1 MMNTTVF
8 EDASATESRRMQARA
23 RRLAKRAEALASVGR
38 VDEAIACQSEVVNLE
53 PENAGAVMKLG
64 ILFRE
69 ARRIDAAL
77 SAFRRASFLNPTH
90 KDSREALID
99 TLLETGQY
107 PETIAEAKS
116 LLALHTR
123 SIFARDVLSIAYLQI
138 GRIEKALLVTAEMVR
153 LDPYSPSHHYKRAL
167 LFQQQGNVAGAVRE
181 FSRARDLAETTTELY
196 EEADEALDALDDFQ
210 MRQILLLASE
220 DWHFQHQLRADADEA
235 IAERGYALSD
245 EGLTRLRHL
254 TQEHFSEVVHGQSDA
269 SNWGGA
275 RYYN

>member
-1 MMNTTVF
+1 MNTTVF
-8 EDASATESRRMQARA
+8 EDASASESRRMQARA

-38 VDEAIACQSEVVNLE
+38 VDEAIACQSEVVNLQ
-53 PENAGAVMKLG
+53 PENAVAMLKLG

-77 SAFRRASFLNPTH
+77 SAFRKASFLNPTH
-90 KDSREALID
+90 RDSREALID

-107 PETIAEAKS
+107 PEVIAEAKALIS
-116 LLALHTR
+116 LLPR
-123 SIFARDVLSIAYLQI
+123 SIFARDVLSIAYLQV
-138 GRIEKALLVTAEMVR
+138 GQIEKSLHVTAEMIR

-167 LFQQQGNVAGAVRE
+167 LFQQQGNVPGAVRE

-196 EEADEALDALDDFQ
+196 EEAEDALDALDEFQ

-220 DWHFQHQLRADADEA
+220 DWHFQHQLRTNADDAV
-235 IAERGYALSD
+235 AERGYALSD
-245 EGLTRLRHL
+245 EGLTRIRHL
-254 TQEHFSEVVHGQSDA
+254 TQEHFSEVVHGQADA